1 MNAARI
7 GRQSFYLSKF
17 FLISHI
23 MRIETN
29 KSLRQYNTFGLDQ
42 KAAYF
47 TEVSGDDQLR
57 EALLTAQKA
66 DIPVFILGGGS
77 NILLTRDLPYF
88 VIKIAI
94 KGIEII
100 REDDR
105 HTWVKVGAG
114 EDWHDFVLYTIR
126 QQLGGVE
133 NLSLIPGT
141 VGASPM
147 QNIGAYGV
155 EIKDVFEQLEAVRRK
170 DGSLVTF
177 SATDCKFGYRDSIF
191 KQEAKDTYVITH
203 VVFRL
208 DKFPVFNTT
217 YGDIEFAMHELGYPE
232 PSLEAVSE
240 AVIHIR
246 RKKLPDPAVWG
257 NAGSFFKNP
266 VITGDKFQ
274 QLKAIYPD
282 LPGFSTPVGM
292 KVPAAWL
299 IEQAGWKG
307 KRWGTIG
314 VHAQQPL
321 VLVNYGGGK
330 GEDLL
335 NLSKTIAKEVHE
347 KFDVDLQTEVNL
359 I

>member
-1 MNAARI
+1 
-7 GRQSFYLSKF
+7 
-17 FLISHI
+17 

-29 KSLRQYNTFGLDQ
+29 KSLRSFNTFALDHQ
-42 KAAYF
+42 AAFF
-47 TEVSGDDQLR
+47 TDVADEKELK
-57 EALLTAQKA
+57 EALQAARNAKMPA
-66 DIPVFILGGGS
+66 FILGGGS

-88 VIKIAI
+88 VIKISI

-100 REDDR
+100 RENER
-105 HTWVKVGAG
+105 HVWVKVGAG
-114 EDWHDFVLYTIR
+114 EGWHDFVVHAIR
-126 QQLGGVE
+126 QGWGGVE

-155 EIKDVFEQLEAVRRK
+155 EIKDVFEHLEAVSRE
-170 DGSLVTF
+170 DGSLITF
-177 SATDCKFGYRDSIF
+177 SAADCKFGYRDSIF
-191 KQEAKDTYVITH
+191 KQDAKDKYVITR

-208 DKFPVFNTT
+208 DKFPIFNTT
-217 YGDIEFAMHELGYPE
+217 YGDIEFTMHELGYPE

-240 AVIHIR
+240 AIIYIR
-246 RKKLPDPAVWG
+246 RKKLPDPAVLG

-266 VITGDKFQ
+266 VITQEKFQ
-274 QLKAIYPD
+274 QLKTIYTS
-282 LPGFSTPVGM
+282 LPGFSTPEGM

-330 GEDLL
+330 GEDLVF
-335 NLSKTIAKEVHE
+335 LSKTIAREVRE
-347 KFDVDLQTEVNL
+347 KFGVDLHTEVNL
-359 I
+359 V

>member
-1 MNAARI
+1 
-7 GRQSFYLSKF
+7 
-17 FLISHI
+17 

-29 KSLRQYNTFGLDQ
+29 KSLLQYNTFGLDQ
-42 KAAYF
+42 QAAYF
-47 TEVSGDDQLR
+47 VEVIDEEELSG
-57 EALLTAQKA
+57 ALQAAKKV
-66 DIPVFILGGGS
+66 DVPIFILGGGS
-77 NILLTRDLPYF
+77 NILLTGDLPYF

-94 KGIEII
+94 RGIELL
-100 REDDR
+100 RED
-105 HTWVKVGAG
+105 HKQVWVRVGAG
-114 EDWHDFVLYTIR
+114 EGWHDFVRHAIR
-126 QQLGGVE
+126 NQWGGVE

-155 EIKDVFEQLEAVRRK
+155 EIKDVFDQLEAVRRD
-170 DGSLVTF
+170 DGELVTF
-177 SATDCKFGYRDSIF
+177 SAKDCRFGYRDSIF
-191 KQEAKDTYVITH
+191 KQEAKDQYAITR

-217 YGDIEFAMHELGYPE
+217 YGDIEFTMHELGYPE

-246 RKKLPDPAVWG
+246 RKKLPDPTILG

-266 VITGDKFQ
+266 VVTDEKFEK
-274 QLKAIYPD
+274 LKASNPN
-282 LPGFSTPVGM
+282 LPGFKTPEGM
-292 KVPAAWL
+292 KIPAAWL

-314 VHAQQPL
+314 VHAHQPL

-335 NLSKTIAKEVHE
+335 FLSKSIAKDVVE
-347 KFDVDLQTEVNL
+347 KFGVNLQTEVNL
-359 I
+359 V